1 MEGRADLHI
10 HTTHSDGAFSA
21 RAIVGHARRAGLTT
35 ISITDHDST
44 GALDEAIAAGRD
56 CGVAVIPGVELST
69 SLDGQDVHIL
79 GYFIDHTQS
88 GVQAHLKV
96 LRKERLRRAER
107 IVGRLNALNVPL
119 PLEAVLDQAGHGSIG
134 RPHIAHAMVELGLA
148 QTYHEA
154 FLKYIG
160 AGRPAYEQHAK
171 MTPRE
176 AVVLIAAAGGLSF
189 VAHPGASITDDML
202 KTLLAEGVDGIETV
216 HPCHTREQE
225 AYFAGIAAEYYLLT
239 SGGSDFH
246 GTKKHGPDRLGTS
259 TIPESSVAAMR
270 RRLFERPR
278 PHGLDFPPPV
288 VPPTAGPRET
298 GTA

>member
-10 HTTHSDGAFSA
+10 HTTHSDGAYSA

-44 GALDEAIAAGRD
+44 GAINEAIAEGRT
-56 CGVAVIPGVELST
+56 CGVAVIPGVELSA

-79 GYFIDHTQS
+79 GYFLDHTHD
-88 GVQAHLKV
+88 GVQAHLQV
-96 LRKERLRRAER
+96 LRRERLRRAER
-107 IVGRLNALNVPL
+107 IVGRLNDLNVPL
-119 PLEAVLDQAGHGSIG
+119 PFEAVLDQAGHGSIG
-134 RPHIAHAMVELGLA
+134 RPHIAHAMLELGLT

-160 AGRPAYEQHAK
+160 SGRPAYERHAK

-176 AVVLIAAAGGLSF
+176 AVALIAMAGGLSF
-189 VAHPGASITDDML
+189 IAHPGASVTDDML
-202 KTLLAEGVDGIETV
+202 KTLISDGVDGIETV
-216 HPCHTREQE
+216 HPCHPPERE
-225 AYFAGIAAEYYLLT
+225 AFYAGIAAEYFLLT

-246 GTKKHGPDRLGTS
+246 GTRKHGPVYLGTS
-259 TIPESSVAAMR
+259 TIPEPWVAAMR
-270 RRLFERPR
+270 RRLFDRPQVR
-278 PHGLDFPPPV
+278 GLDFPPSGI
-288 VPPTAGPRET
+288 PPTAGLLGS

>member
-35 ISITDHDST
+35 ISITDHDTT
-44 GALDEAIAAGRD
+44 GAIDEAIAAGRD

-79 GYFIDHTQS
+79 GYFIDHTH
-88 GVQAHLKV
+88 GGIQAHLEL
-96 LRKERLRRAER
+96 LRKERLLRAER

-119 PLEAVLDQAGHGSIG
+119 PFEAVLDQAGSGSIG
-134 RPHIAHAMVELGLA
+134 RPHIAHAMVELGLT

-160 AGRPAYEQHAK
+160 AGRPAYERHAT
-171 MTPRE
+171 MSPRE
-176 AVVLIAAAGGLSF
+176 AVVLIAMAGGLSF
-189 VAHPGASITDDML
+189 IAHPGASVTDDML
-202 KTLLAEGVDGIETV
+202 KLLIADGVDGIETV
-216 HPCHTREQE
+216 HPCHTPERETF
-225 AYFAGIAAEYYLLT
+225 YAGIAAEYFLLT

-246 GTKKHGPDRLGTS
+246 GAKKRDPVRLGIH
-259 TIPESSVAAMR
+259 TIPEPAVAAMR
-270 RRLFERPR
+270 RRLFGRPQSDASEGR
-278 PHGLDFPPPV
+278 R
-288 VPPTAGPRET
+288 TA
-298 GTA
+298 